1 MEQLSF
7 KIKEDVTQINVY
19 KIPAETCF
27 LSLLFSRF
35 FLENIEID
43 MISRPLTHTFN
54 TQLSFTIK
62 DYDLKTAVK
71 ILTELKQE
79 YPELKFSV
87 CASNSKIILSAE
99 NLNKSSILSLLFDKF
114 CTLNIEILLI
124 CAGIKE
130 ISLLVSNTSI
140 LTAEY
145 SLKEIINK
153 EKSFL

>member
-7 KIKEDVTQINVY
+7 KIEEDVTQINVY

-54 TQLSFTIK
+54 TQLSFTV
-62 DYDLKTAVK
+62 DDLKLKNAVK

-79 YPELKFSV
+79 YKDLKFSV
-87 CASNSKIILSAE
+87 CATNSKITLIDKTM
-99 NLNKSSILSLLFDKF
+99 NKSSVLSLVFDKF

-124 CAGIKE
+124 CTGNKD
-130 ISLLVSNTSI
+130 ISILVSNTSI

-145 SLKEIINK
+145 ALEEIIN
-153 EKSFL
+153 EQKSFL